1 MAKTS
6 IRVTTSITGY
16 SKKKGKGN
24 FGLKIGTVKLT
35 EGQRN
40 KLDPL
45 IDNADTVKLTIE
57 TEQENLPYKD

>member
-1 MAKTS
+1 MAKTK

-24 FGLKIGTVKLT
+24 FGLKVGSVKLT
-35 EGQRN
+35 ESQRN

-45 IDNADTVKLTIE
+45 IDNGDTVVLTIE
-57 TEQENLPYKD
+57 IEQENLPGL

>member
-24 FGLKIGTVKLT
+24 FGLKIGSLKLT
-35 EGQRN
+35 EAQRN
-40 KLDPL
+40 KLDPI
-45 IDNADTVKLTIE
+45 IDNGDTVILTIE
-57 TEQENLPYKD
+57 TEQENLPGM